1 MNATPQELFDLATYS
16 YSDLINMTVIKFSSL
31 IDGEMDYVELANM
44 SSNMHE
50 IVEQRTQGHG
60 KCWTLTLLKR
70 ATDLGIRKIK
80 FTL

>member
-1 MNATPQELFDLATYS
+1 MNATPQVLFDLATYS
-16 YSDLINMTVIKFSSL
+16 YSDLINKTVIKFSSL
-31 IDGEMDYVELANM
+31 IDGGMDYVELSNM
-44 SSNMHE
+44 SSNMHK
-50 IVEQRTQGHG
+50 IVEQRTQQHG